1 MARTMQLRCSTG
13 ISRIDYAWVNSSGV
27 RIPSSGTNYTTGTV
41 TLTDCDHVW
50 ISSVT
55 PKSNYDAPF
64 YCDGY
69 GTFYGSI
76 TLYPDD
82 SIYTYNV
89 SATYSGPSTY
99 SVTHTIY
106 RRNYGSSSW
115 DYMGQITESGL
126 SSGYTYT
133 PSDHQQVGYSGYTY
147 SHSTYGGN
155 RYDPGN
161 GFTMPESDIVIY
173 DYYEQNVYSYYLRY
187 SANGGSGAPGIQS
200 AVSASTSQSFTV
212 PSTTPTRIGYRF
224 LGWSFSSTATS
235 PSYSAGDTISL
246 SYANSDRT
254 LYAVWAQTIY
264 YTVTV
269 DYHDYD
275 SGTYLN
281 KSDTETVES
290 GTTFY
295 PTTAAPG
302 SITYGGATY
311 YEYGDINGDKD
322 AAYHIAS
329 NITIKWYYRRSEV
342 TYYLRYDYNYDNKG
356 QFTWSSQSSRTGSAS
371 FTVTSL
377 VPTRDGYD
385 FLGWAWNRNASAA
398 ELLDGATVVLTTT
411 TDATL
416 YAVWKAKKSLIA
428 PRGTIQSYEREYD
441 TLTITVALTAALEK
455 GYWGMALSTDGVS
468 VAVYG
473 NGTSDSLSANSTCTT
488 TFSGLSANTTYYV
501 LLYNTDDVTSEWS
514 GSIGSVSTKKSP
526 ISAFSWTSNDAANI
540 VSGNSPSMITAAK
553 WNELGSKISDVSVR
567 NGSGSVSFTQV
578 VKGQRIT
585 HNLFNEANAGIG
597 NLVGHGVLPENQSK
611 GNRMLAS
618 LFIMLKTA
626 INNAITY
633 SNNNYR

>member
-1 MARTMQLRCSTG
+1 MATLLARFTLTNCTG
-13 ISRIDYAWVNSSGV
+13 YVYYCNSSGTFV
-27 RIPSSGTNYTTGTV
+27 YEPIVNGAYYNFKSDT
-41 TLTDCDHVW
+41 W
-50 ISSVT
+50 ISIDLTANSGYVFDDGSTTYSEGSVRT
-55 PKSNYDAPF
+55 TNWSR
-64 YCDGY
+64 
-69 GTFYGSI
+69 SI
-76 TLYPDD
+76 
-82 SIYTYNV
+82 
-89 SATYSGPSTY
+89 AAKYSGPSTY
-99 SVTHTIY
+99 NVTHTIY
-106 RRNYGSSSW
+106 RRDYGAISW
-115 DYMGQITESGL
+115 DYMTQIIESDL

-133 PSDHQQVGYSGYTY
+133 PSAHQQVGYSGYTY

-155 RYDPGN
+155 RYNPGY

-212 PSTTPTRIGYRF
+212 SNTTPKRSGYRF
-224 LGWSFSSTATS
+224 LGWSFSSTATR
-235 PSYSAGDTISL
+235 PSYYAGDTISL

-275 SGTYLN
+275 SGNYLN
-281 KSDTETVES
+281 QSGTETVEARTS
-290 GTTFY
+290 FY
-295 PTTAAPG
+295 PTKVAPG
-302 SITYGGATY
+302 SITYGGVAY
-311 YEYGDINGDKD
+311 YEYGDINGNKD
-322 AAYHIAS
+322 IAYPITS
-329 NITIKWYYRRSEV
+329 NITIKWYYRRPSV

-385 FLGWAWNRNASAA
+385 FLGWAWDKNAAAA
-398 ELLDGATVVLTTT
+398 ELLDGATVILTTT

-416 YAVWKAKKSLIA
+416 YAVWKAKKSLKA
-428 PRGTIQSYEREYD
+428 PSGTIQSCEREYN
-441 TLTITVALTAALEK
+441 TLTITVELTAALEK

-473 NGTSDSLSANSTCTT
+473 NGTSTDLSVNSTCTT

-501 LLYNTDDVTSEWS
+501 LLYNTDDVTSIWS

-526 ISAFSWTSNDAANI
+526 ISAFAWTSNDAVNI
-540 VSGNSPSMITAAK
+540 VSGNSPSLITAAK
-553 WNELGSKISDVSVR
+553 WNALGSKISEVSSR
-567 NGSGSVSFTQV
+567 NGSGSVSFTPV

-585 HNLFNEANAGIG
+585 HDLFNEVNAGIG
-597 NLVGHGVLPENQSK
+597 NLSGHGGLPENQSK
-611 GNRMLAS
+611 GNRVLAS
-618 LFIMLKTA
+618 LFIALKTA